1 MRHAASDNRRV
12 QTSDAQPAS
21 FEHARRSISA
31 AVPLRVDA
39 GASPAPDPVTPL
51 RRADLFNR
59 ASPAMRDRV
68 RVEQMKMLFEGAA
81 VAAVAATAFAFALA
95 WHLNDTVD
103 PMVLW
108 IWLAAKVLAV
118 VPRIAHGVMFS
129 RRRDDS
135 LSWLVWGR
143 AMLLVDGLV
152 WGWAAIVLTPGQDVA
167 TVTVILATLSGVCAI
182 AAFVLHTEWKSCA
195 TFALAMLLPPA
206 LTLALRAD
214 EFGLYGS
221 AAIGCFLFLLLLVG
235 RRSERH
241 VVEMLV
247 LRFTHD
253 DLTRQLSAALELA
266 RQENRA
272 KGEFVAN
279 MSHELRTP
287 LHGIL
292 GLSRMLLGTMAPGS
306 EHDNIGL
313 IRRCGEHLLGL
324 INNILEFSRFGA
336 QGIDL
341 HPQEIDVAKLIDDT
355 TAMCMPGAV
364 EKGLLLSCEL
374 EVSRPCVARI
384 DPFRLRQ
391 ILLNM
396 IGNAVKFTERGS
408 VRVCAT
414 EADNGDSL
422 VVRVH
427 DTGVGIAPEG
437 LERIFEPFVQADSS
451 SSRGFG
457 GTGLGLTITRDIC
470 RAMGGDIWCTSSP
483 GAGSTFFAR
492 LPMSRLRTRETPGFR
507 ATAPSPLDY
516 TERLFGS
523 VLLAEDNDVN
533 AIVAEYSLRR
543 LGVDVERATTGF
555 EVVAR
560 VCTLDK
566 RPDIVLLDCQM
577 PEMDGFEAARRI
589 RSYEAAHGLPRIPLI
604 ALTAN
609 VFPQDR
615 RQCMDAGMDDFLA
628 KPFTDG
634 QLREAISA
642 GLNPGQRQA
651 APEPA
656 GEVQAAR
663 AR

>member
-1 MRHAASDNRRV
+1 MSDAPPALPRLRAREAPITPAASV
-12 QTSDAQPAS
+12 IEP
-21 FEHARRSISA
+21 
-31 AVPLRVDA
+31 
-39 GASPAPDPVTPL
+39 SPQNQGGRPSPPTAKRT
-51 RRADLFNR
+51 DLFQS
-59 ASPAMRDRV
+59 ASQEMRDRV
-68 RVEQMKMLFEGAA
+68 RVEQMKMLFEGS
-81 VAAVAATAFAFALA
+81 VIAAVAATVFAFALA

-103 PMVLW
+103 TAVLYM
-108 IWLAAKVLAV
+108 WLATKTLVV
-118 VPRIAHGVMFS
+118 VPRIAHGVLFS

-135 LSWLVWGR
+135 LSWLQWGR
-143 AMLLVDGLV
+143 ALLLIDGLV
-152 WGWAAIVLTPGQDVA
+152 WGAAGVVLTPGQDIA
-167 TVTVILATLSGVCAI
+167 NVTVILATLSGVCAI

-195 TFALAMLLPPA
+195 TFGLAMLLPPA
-206 LTLALRAD
+206 IGLALRAD

-221 AAIGCFLFLLLLVG
+221 AAMACFLFLLLLVG

-241 VVEMLV
+241 VVEMLI

-292 GLSRMLLGTMAPGS
+292 GLSRMMQSTLPPGRDL
-306 EHDNIGL
+306 ENVGL
-313 IRRCGEHLLGL
+313 IRRCGDHLLGL

-355 TAMCMPGAV
+355 TAMCMPSAV
-364 EKGLLLSCEL
+364 EKGLKLACEL
-374 EVSRPCVARI
+374 DISRPSVARI

-408 VRVCAT
+408 VRVYAR
-414 EADNGDSL
+414 EVDAGASL
-422 VVRVH
+422 LIHVQ
-427 DTGVGIAPEG
+427 DTGVGIEPAV

-470 RAMGGDIWCTSSP
+470 RAMGGEIWCNSSP
-483 GAGSTFFAR
+483 GKGSTFFAK
-492 LPMSRLRTRETPGFR
+492 LPMSRLESREIQGFR
-507 ATAPSPLDY
+507 ATTPSVFDSGDTLVG
-516 TERLFGS
+516 T

-543 LGVDVERATTGF
+543 LGVSVDRATTGF
-555 EVVAR
+555 EVVAK
-560 VCTLDK
+560 VCRSGD
-566 RPDIVLLDCQM
+566 RPDLVLLDCQM

-589 RSYEAAHGLPRIPLI
+589 RAYEKAHGLSHLPLI

-615 RQCMDAGMDDFLA
+615 KQCMDAGMDDFLA
-628 KPFTDG
+628 KPFSDD
-634 QLREAISA
+634 QLREVIAQ
-642 GLNPGQRQA
+642 GLESNRRARTQGA
-651 APEPA
+651 T
-656 GEVQAAR
+656 GSLDYAAR
-663 AR
+663 AV

>member
-1 MRHAASDNRRV
+1 
-12 QTSDAQPAS
+12 
-21 FEHARRSISA
+21 
-31 AVPLRVDA
+31 
-39 GASPAPDPVTPL
+39 
-51 RRADLFNR
+51 
-59 ASPAMRDRV
+59 
-68 RVEQMKMLFEGAA
+68 MLLLLDGLAWGAA
-81 VAAVAATAFAFALA
+81 
-95 WHLNDTVD
+95 
-103 PMVLW
+103 
-108 IWLAAKVLAV
+108 
-118 VPRIAHGVMFS
+118 GV
-129 RRRDDS
+129 
-135 LSWLVWGR
+135 
-143 AMLLVDGLV
+143 
-152 WGWAAIVLTPGQDVA
+152 VLTPGLVTVDITVIVTTLASVCAVA
-167 TVTVILATLSGVCAI
+167 T
-182 AAFVLHTEWKSCA
+182 FVLHTEWKTCGI
-195 TFALAMLLPPA
+195 FAVSMLLPTAIA
-206 LTLALRAD
+206 LPLRGDA
-214 EFGLYGS
+214 FGLYVG
-221 AAIGCFLFLLLLVG
+221 GGVLCFMFVLLLAA

-266 RQENRA
+266 RQENHA

-292 GLSRMLLGTMAPGS
+292 GLSRMLQGTMAPGS

-364 EKGLLLSCEL
+364 EKGLQLSCEL
-374 EVSRPCVARI
+374 EISRPCVARI

-408 VRVCAT
+408 VRVCAA

-427 DTGVGIAPEG
+427 DTGVGIAPEV

-492 LPMSRLRTRETPGFR
+492 LTMSRLRARETPGFR

-516 TERLFGS
+516 TERLFGT

-543 LGVDVERATTGF
+543 LGVDVERATTGI

-560 VCTLDK
+560 VCTLAK

-589 RSYEAAHGLPRIPLI
+589 RTYEAAQGLPRIPLV

-615 RQCMDAGMDDFLA
+615 HQCMDAGMDDFLA
-628 KPFTDG
+628 KPFTDD

-642 GLNPGQRQA
+642 GLNPGPRQA

>member
-1 MRHAASDNRRV
+1 MPVSM
-12 QTSDAQPAS
+12 SDA
-21 FEHARRSISA
+21 HSA
-31 AVPLRVDA
+31 PLMPGRETPVV
-39 GASPAPDPVTPL
+39 PAPSALGRTDAELPVTHRPPDAK
-51 RRADLFNR
+51 RADLFQS
-59 ASPAMRDRV
+59 ASGAMRDRV
-68 RVEQMKMLFEGAA
+68 RVEQMKMLFEGSAI
-81 VAAVAATAFAFALA
+81 AAVAATAFAFALA
-95 WHLNDTVD
+95 WHLNDVVAAS
-103 PMVLW
+103 VLNW
-108 IWLAAKVLAV
+108 WLAFKTMAV
-118 VPRIAHGVMFS
+118 VPRIAHGVLFS
-129 RRRDDS
+129 RRADDS
-135 LSWLVWGR
+135 LSWLQWGR
-143 AMLLVDGLV
+143 VLLLIDGLV
-152 WGWAAIVLTPGQDVA
+152 WGAAGIVLTPGLDIA
-167 TVTVILATLSGVCAI
+167 NVTVILATLSGVCAI

-206 LTLALRAD
+206 VGLAWRAD

-221 AAIGCFLFLLLLVG
+221 AAVGCFIYLLLLVG

-241 VVEMLV
+241 VVEMLI

-292 GLSRMLLGTMAPGS
+292 GLARMMQSTLSPGRDL
-306 EHDNIGL
+306 DNIGL
-313 IRRCGEHLLGL
+313 IRRCGDHLLGL

-364 EKGLLLSCEL
+364 EKGLHLSCEL
-374 EVSRPCVARI
+374 EIARPCIARI

-396 IGNAVKFTERGS
+396 IGNAVKFTERGG
-408 VRVCAT
+408 VRVQAS
-414 EADNGDSL
+414 EVGSGESL
-422 VVRVH
+422 LIQVQ
-427 DTGVGIAPEG
+427 DTGVGMTPSVV
-437 LERIFEPFVQADSS
+437 ERIFEPFVQADSS
-451 SSRGFG
+451 SSRGYG

-470 RAMGGDIWCTSSP
+470 RAMGGEIWCHSSP
-483 GAGSTFFAR
+483 GEGSTFFAK
-492 LPMSRLRTRETPGFR
+492 LPMSRLKSREAPGFR
-507 ATAPSPLDY
+507 ATAPSALDSGEALVG
-516 TERLFGS
+516 T

-543 LGVDVERATTGF
+543 LGVSVDRVTTGF
-555 EVVAR
+555 EVVAK
-560 VCTLDK
+560 VCRADN
-566 RPDIVLLDCQM
+566 RPDMVLLDCQM

-589 RSYEAAHGLPRIPLI
+589 RAYERMHGMPRMPLV

-615 RQCMDAGMDDFLA
+615 KQCMDAGMDDFLA
-628 KPFTDG
+628 KPFSDN
-634 QLREAISA
+634 QLREVIGR
-642 GLNPGQRQA
+642 GLEVSRQA
-651 APEPA
+651 HCLDMVV
-656 GEVQAAR
+656 GIGSQAAI

>member
-1 MRHAASDNRRV
+1 M
-12 QTSDAQPAS
+12 SDAQPAPRLRAREAS
-21 FEHARRSISA
+21 IAPAPLAFEPAKDAPALTPRPNGNR
-31 AVPLRVDA
+31 RVDLFQS
-39 GASPAPDPVTPL
+39 AS
-51 RRADLFNR
+51 
-59 ASPAMRDRV
+59 SEMRDRV

-95 WHLNDTVD
+95 WHLKDSVAAT
-103 PMVLW
+103 VLW
-108 IWLAAKVLAV
+108 AWLVAKVLAV
-118 VPRIAHGVMFS
+118 IPRIAHGVMFS

-135 LSWLVWGR
+135 LSWLASGR
-143 AMLLVDGLV
+143 AMLLLDGLV
-152 WGWAAIVLTPGQDVA
+152 WGAAGIVLTKGQDTA
-167 TVTVILATLSGVCAI
+167 NVTVILATLSGVCAI

-195 TFALAMLLPPA
+195 TFALAMLTPPA
-206 LTLALRAD
+206 FTLALRAD
-214 EFGLYGS
+214 EFGIYGS
-221 AAIGCFLFLLLLVG
+221 AAMVCFLFLLLLVG

-241 VVEMLV
+241 VVEMLI

-253 DLTRQLSAALELA
+253 NLTRQLSAALELA

-292 GLSRMLLGTMAPGS
+292 GLSRMLQGTMSRGP
-306 EHDNIGL
+306 EYDNIGL
-313 IRRCGEHLLGL
+313 IRRCGDHLLGL

-355 TAMCMPGAV
+355 TAMCMPAAV
-364 EKGLLLSCEL
+364 EKGLHLTCDLAL
-374 EVSRPCVARI
+374 SRPCVARI

-396 IGNAVKFTERGS
+396 IGNAVKFTERGT
-408 VRVCAT
+408 VRVQAS
-414 EADNGDSL
+414 EIDDGANL
-422 VVRVH
+422 LVRVD
-427 DTGVGIAPEG
+427 DTGVGIAPAV

-451 SSRGFG
+451 SSRGYG

-470 RAMGGDIWCTSSP
+470 RAMGGEIWCTSAP
-483 GAGSTFFAR
+483 GAGSTFFAK
-492 LPMSRLRTRETPGFR
+492 LPMSRLKARETTGFR

-516 TERLFGS
+516 SEALKGR

-543 LGVDVERATTGF
+543 LGVEVERATTGH
-555 EVVAR
+555 EVVAI
-560 VCTLDK
+560 VCTRGK
-566 RPDIVLLDCQM
+566 RPDVVLLDCQM

-589 RSYEAAHGLPRIPLI
+589 RAYETLHGLRRIPLI

-609 VFPQDR
+609 VFPQDHK
-615 RQCMDAGMDDFLA
+615 QCLDAGMDEFLA
-628 KPFTDG
+628 KPFAEDL
-634 QLREAISA
+634 LRELIA
-642 GLNPGQRQA
+642 QA
-651 APEPA
+651 LDTNYRAAVLPEATPCV
-656 GEVQAAR
+656 EPQAAR

>member
-1 MRHAASDNRRV
+1 M
-12 QTSDAQPAS
+12 
-21 FEHARRSISA
+21 
-31 AVPLRVDA
+31 
-39 GASPAPDPVTPL
+39 
-51 RRADLFNR
+51 
-59 ASPAMRDRV
+59 
-68 RVEQMKMLFEGAA
+68 RVEQMKMLFEGAVVA
-81 VAAVAATAFAFALA
+81 VIAATAFAFALA
-95 WHLNDTVD
+95 WHLKDAVD
-103 PMVLW
+103 AMVLGV
-108 IWLAAKVLAV
+108 WLVAKVGAV
-118 VPRIAHGVMFS
+118 IPRVAHAVMFS
-129 RRRDDS
+129 RRRNDS
-135 LSWLVWGR
+135 LSWLRWGR
-143 AMLLVDGLV
+143 IMLLIDGLV
-152 WGWAAIVLTPGQDVA
+152 WGAGGMVLIQGQGTA
-167 TVTVILATLSGVCAI
+167 NVTVILATLSGVCAI

-195 TFALAMLLPPA
+195 AYCLGMLLPPA
-206 LTLALRAD
+206 LTLGWRAD
-214 EFGLYGS
+214 EFGIYGS
-221 AAIGCFLFLLLLVG
+221 AAIACFLFLLLLVG

-241 VVEMLV
+241 VVEMLI

-292 GLSRMLLGTMAPGS
+292 GLSRMLQGTMARGS
-306 EHDNIGL
+306 EYDNMGL

-341 HPQEIDVAKLIDDT
+341 NPQEIDVSKLIDDT

-364 EKGLLLSCEL
+364 EKRLHLSCEL
-374 EVSRPCVARI
+374 DLSRPCVARI

-396 IGNAVKFTERGS
+396 IGNAVKFTELGS
-408 VRVCAT
+408 VRVQA
-414 EADNGDSL
+414 SL
-422 VVRVH
+422 VDEGANLLIRVD
-427 DTGVGIAPEG
+427 DTGVGIAPAV

-451 SSRGFG
+451 SSRGYG

-470 RAMGGDIWCTSSP
+470 RAMDGDIWCTSSP
-483 GAGSTFFAR
+483 GSGSTFFAK
-492 LPMSRLRTRETPGFR
+492 LPMRRLEAHEKPGFR
-507 ATAPSPLDY
+507 ATLPSPLDY
-516 TERLFGS
+516 SESLAGT

-543 LGVDVERATTGF
+543 LGVDVERATTGY
-555 EVVAR
+555 EVVKR
-560 VCTLDK
+560 VCTTVS

-589 RSYEAAHGLPRIPLI
+589 RAYEALHRLPRMPLI

-615 RQCMDAGMDDFLA
+615 KQCMDAGMDDFLA
-628 KPFTDG
+628 KPFTEEL
-634 QLREAISA
+634 LREVIAHA
-642 GLNPGQRQA
+642 LETTRRA
-651 APEPA
+651 ATAAETETDSEP
-656 GEVQAAR
+656 QAAR

>member
-1 MRHAASDNRRV
+1 
-12 QTSDAQPAS
+12 
-21 FEHARRSISA
+21 
-31 AVPLRVDA
+31 
-39 GASPAPDPVTPL
+39 
-51 RRADLFNR
+51 
-59 ASPAMRDRV
+59 
-68 RVEQMKMLFEGAA
+68 MKMLFEGAA
-81 VAAVAATAFAFALA
+81 IAAVAATAFAFALA
-95 WHLNDTVD
+95 WHLNDTVASTI
-103 PMVLW
+103 LW

-118 VPRIAHGVMFS
+118 VPRIAHGMMFNQ
-129 RRRDDS
+129 RRDDS
-135 LSWLVWGR
+135 LSWLSWGR
-143 AMLLVDGLV
+143 GLLLVDGLV
-152 WGWAAIVLTPGQDVA
+152 WGAAGIVLTQGQDTA
-167 TVTVILATLSGVCAI
+167 NVTVILATLSGVCAI

-206 LTLALRAD
+206 VILGMRTD
-214 EFGLYGS
+214 EFGIYGS
-221 AAIGCFLFLLLLVG
+221 AAMGCFLFLLLLVG

-241 VVEMLV
+241 VVEMLI

-292 GLSRMLLGTMAPGS
+292 GLSRMLQGTMPRGS
-306 EHDNIGL
+306 EYDNMGL

-341 HPQEIDVAKLIDDT
+341 HPQEIDVSKLIDDT

-364 EKGLLLSCEL
+364 EKGLHMGCEFEL
-374 EVSRPCVARI
+374 SRPCVARI

-408 VRVCAT
+408 VRIRASEVDGGA
-414 EADNGDSL
+414 SL
-422 VVRVH
+422 LVRVD
-427 DTGVGIAPEG
+427 DTGVGIAPAV

-451 SSRGFG
+451 SSRGYG

-470 RAMGGDIWCTSSP
+470 RAMGGDIWCTSEP
-483 GAGSTFFAR
+483 GVGSSFYAR
-492 LPMSRLRTRETPGFR
+492 LPMSRLKARETSGFR
-507 ATAPSPLDY
+507 PTSPSPLDY
-516 TERLFGS
+516 SVTLVGT

-543 LGVDVERATTGF
+543 LGLDVERATTGH

-560 VCTLDK
+560 VCIRDA
-566 RPDIVLLDCQM
+566 RPDVVLLDCQM

-589 RSYEAAHGLPRIPLI
+589 RAYETLHGLPRLPLI

-615 RQCMDAGMDDFLA
+615 KQCMDAGMDDFLA
-628 KPFTDG
+628 KPFSEDL
-634 QLREAISA
+634 LREVLAQALESTRHGA
-642 GLNPGQRQA
+642 VDSELDGLL
-651 APEPA
+651 
-656 GEVQAAR
+656 QAAR

>member
-1 MRHAASDNRRV
+1 LSTPSKVDL
-12 QTSDAQPAS
+12 
-21 FEHARRSISA
+21 FE
-31 AVPLRVDA
+31 
-39 GASPAPDPVTPL
+39 GASQAV
-51 RRADLFNR
+51 
-59 ASPAMRDRV
+59 RDRV
-68 RVEQMKMLFEGAA
+68 LIEQMKMLFEGAA
-81 VAAVAATAFAFALA
+81 VAAIAATAFAFALA
-95 WHLNDTVD
+95 WHIEGVVSNTLLG
-103 PMVLW
+103 LW
-108 IWLAAKVLAV
+108 LGAKVLV
-118 VPRIAHGVMFS
+118 VLPRIAHGFLFS

-135 LSWLVWGR
+135 LSWLRWGR
-143 AMLLVDGLV
+143 LMLLLDGLV
-152 WGWAAIVLTPGQDVA
+152 WGAAGIFLTPGQSNAD
-167 TVTVILATLSGVCAI
+167 VTVIVATLSGVCAI

-195 TFALAMLLPPA
+195 TFALAMLSPPA
-206 LTLALRAD
+206 ITLALRGD
-214 EFGLYGS
+214 QFGVYGG
-221 AAIGCFLFLLLLVG
+221 AAMLCFLFLLLLVAH
-235 RRSERH
+235 RSERH
-241 VVEMLV
+241 VVEMLI

-253 DLTRQLSAALELA
+253 DLTRQLSAARELA

-292 GLSRMLLGTMAPGS
+292 GLSRMLLGTMSPGS
-306 EHDNIGL
+306 TYDNIGL

-341 HPQEIDVAKLIDDT
+341 HPQEVDVAKLIDDT
-355 TAMCMPGAV
+355 TAMCMPSAV
-364 EKGLLLSCEL
+364 EKGLHLSCEL
-374 EVSRPCVARI
+374 SISRPCVARI

-408 VRVCAT
+408 IQVRAS
-414 EADNGDSL
+414 EGGNGESL
-422 VVRVH
+422 IVRVH
-427 DTGVGIAPEG
+427 DTGVGMSEDV

-470 RAMGGDIWCTSSP
+470 RAMGGDIACTSSP
-483 GAGSTFFAR
+483 GQGSTFSVQ
-492 LPMSRLRTRETPGFR
+492 LPINRLRARETPGFR
-507 ATAPSPLDY
+507 ATGPSPIDY
-516 TERLFGS
+516 TERLIGT

-543 LGVDVERATTGF
+543 LGVDVERATTGH

-560 VCTLDK
+560 VCTALN
-566 RPDIVLLDCQM
+566 RPDVVLLDCQM

-589 RSYEAAHGLPRIPLI
+589 RAFEAKHRLARTPLI

-615 RQCMDAGMDDFLA
+615 KQCMDAGMDDFLA
-628 KPFTDG
+628 KPFSDD
-634 QLREAISA
+634 QLREAIVGGLANAGHSA
-642 GLNPGQRQA
+642 EA
-651 APEPA
+651 ARA
-656 GEVQAAR
+656 TFTFDSQAAR
-663 AR
+663 IP